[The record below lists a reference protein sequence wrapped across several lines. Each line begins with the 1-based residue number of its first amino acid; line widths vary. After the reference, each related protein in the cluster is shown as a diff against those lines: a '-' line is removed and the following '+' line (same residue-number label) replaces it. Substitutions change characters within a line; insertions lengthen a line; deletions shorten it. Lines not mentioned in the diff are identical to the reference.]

1 MIHAAEP
8 SSQDFKRYHGRA
20 LRSRLPSPV
29 SAGTMGP
36 NVYRLQWSAQL
47 CAAAAMFASGLAA
60 LPSVST
66 LTGAPALLSTLFF
79 AGLQVCAG
87 MLFYFGA
94 RRRVVTWPSTAA
106 VVLIMLCYTSLAPIW
121 APASEISPPWLSFLL
136 VLAAGLTAMT
146 WGAIASLAVIGWAV
160 LCLGIYV
167 LQMPLGYALQSEI
180 IQTGVDCL
188 YAILL
193 AIAVSLTLRAADH
206 ADTDYSTAIAHAT
219 ALRRSRTQC
228 DEQERLDRLIHDNVM
243 AALLDASRAPG
254 AVSKRTRELA
264 MRALSVLEFE
274 EKRATGTATTY
285 VHTLMD
291 DLLDA
296 LTPWRSRVRFNVL
309 VPDIRPMGHTRA
321 FLPSDTAQALIHAVT
336 EAVSNSA
343 RHSGVA
349 TTFVTMDGGAC
360 PPTALNPFGFYLS
373 FEVLDRGKGFQMRS
387 MDSRRLGV
395 RVSIIGNVENAGG
408 RVDVASAPHRG
419 TRIQI
424 LWPSDAHPSD

>member
-1 MIHAAEP
+1 MTIVTAGSDDVIEQITKHLNRLIDVVKVVDLTESPCIERELMLIKVRAVGKERDEMKRMAEI
-8 SSQDFKRYHGRA
+8 FRGRIVDVTEKTYTIE
-20 LRSRLPSPV
+20 LTGQ
-29 SAGTMGP
+29 AGKLDAFIDAIDRTAILETVRTG
-36 NVYRLQWSAQL
+36 
-47 CAAAAMFASGLAA
+47 ASGI
-60 LPSVST
+60 
-66 LTGAPALLSTLFF
+66 
-79 AGLQVCAG
+79 
-87 MLFYFGA
+87 A
-94 RRRVVTWPSTAA
+94 RGER
-106 VVLIMLCYTSLAPIW
+106 I
-121 APASEISPPWLSFLL
+121 
-136 VLAAGLTAMT
+136 
-146 WGAIASLAVIGWAV
+146 
-160 LCLGIYV
+160 
-167 LQMPLGYALQSEI
+167 
-180 IQTGVDCL
+180 
-188 YAILL
+188 
-193 AIAVSLTLRAADH
+193 
-206 ADTDYSTAIAHAT
+206 TAIAHAT
-219 ALRRSRTQC
+219 ALRRSRTQS

-285 VHTLMD
+285 VHTLLD

-309 VPDIRPMGHTRA
+309 VPDIRPAGHTRA
-321 FLPSDTAQALIHAVT
+321 FLPSDTGQALIHAVT

-360 PPTALNPFGFYLS
+360 PPTAHNPFGFYLS

-408 RVDVASAPHRG
+408 RVEVASAPHRG

-424 LWPSDAHPSD
+424 LWPSDASPSD